1 MADKYDFQEIGTSG
15 LQQTGGWIIDEFIP
29 DLRGIRGAKIYREMS
44 DNDPVIGAMLFAIE
58 RLILNIDWDVEP
70 YSDKN
75 EIVKKKDE
83 QNAQFLRECMHD
95 MNESWSAM
103 LSQILSF
110 LPYGYA
116 YCEIVYKKRIRH

>member
-95 MNESWSAM
+95 MNESYATGSPAKS
-103 LSQILSF
+103 LSIPMASISSIVF
-110 LPYGYA
+110 LNL
-116 YCEIVYKKRIRH
+116 